1 MLLEEWP
8 PISRPM
14 KAGGMNSH
22 FASFISTAMAV
33 AAEHKLKWPTACNEE
48 GQLYH
53 HDRWNLTA
61 AVGMSPPPTLWL
73 SHIGYDRRGLKILND
88 LRRQQNLAPVAVC
101 PLPSHWRDLYVATVV
116 NDVFVKGRKPHG
128 ALGNVARWIKL
139 MAAAAYPADPWDL
152 DGEQVR
158 MGYNAALLIGQSGK
172 LASNYEM
179 AVRLIIDGHHLADR
193 PGLARSCL
201 PLTTVE
207 AQAAQARVDAERKR
221 VNGHVRVEK
230 LRQELSERK
239 GSTRLPEDRAFW
251 ELVRIVFTVEPTTFS
266 DAIRFEVLKI
276 ALVTGLRAG
285 ELASLPADCLRWRE
299 YHDADGQRADHKGG
313 IGRSLMLRHFAE
325 KQAEGRRQGEMVLYE
340 TAQHIPPIFEDV
352 VVEAVQRV
360 LSIAKPMR
368 DRLRAQAATSRLL
381 PEYRPDDLMPA
392 HEAYVRISGSA
403 MFSNLELPSDLVGR
417 YRASYDPAVVEEIW
431 RYQMDRLDDLRFIPA
446 VQYWS
451 KYRSKGLIALRD
463 QDGIPIDGK
472 AKWPDVYVRVIELEE
487 LIRKHMPTKVPDGTP
502 QRLASG
508 QLLQPHDHLFLM
520 PVRGLVEGR
529 NAGIVDTTRYFAAG
543 RISVGDIIGAVSV
556 AQGISVFQRYGET
569 EEDRALGLD
578 PHHLRHVQ
586 NTELFR
592 LGVSDAIITKRF
604 NRRSVKQSH
613 EYDHRSLLE
622 DLDSIALPE
631 VPTDSLGPSAR
642 QTLGMILAGKVE
654 GPIVEEFR
662 QIQRREGDEAAFSYL
677 EAEAD
682 GLHVTPYGFCLNSF
696 TVDPCPKHLECF
708 NGCRHLTR
716 TEIDAERHALET
728 LRERMRRT
736 VDQIMATAEPHR
748 SIGWQNQL
756 NHARTRL
763 ENIERTLMTTPGERP
778 FPAGADLSRPLQYRS
793 PTTILSAAGLPRGSD
808 D

>member
-1 MLLEEWP
+1 
-8 PISRPM
+8 
-14 KAGGMNSH
+14 MNSY

-33 AAEHKLKWPTACNEE
+33 AAEHKLKWPTACDEE
-48 GQLYH
+48 GRLYY

-61 AVGMSPPPTLWL
+61 AVGMSPPPTIWL
-73 SHIGYDRRGLKILND
+73 SHIGYDRRGLNILND
-88 LRRQQNLAPVAVC
+88 LRRQQNLAAVPVH

-116 NDVFVKGRKPHG
+116 NEVFIKGRKPHG

-139 MAAAAYPADPWDL
+139 LAAAAYPADPWQI

-158 MGYNAALLIGQSGK
+158 MGYNAALLLSQSGK
-172 LASNYEM
+172 LASNYQM
-179 AVRLIIDGHHLADR
+179 AVRLVIDGHHLADR

-207 AQAAQARVDAERKR
+207 AQAAQAQVDAERKR

-239 GSTRLPEDRAFW
+239 GSQRLPEDKAFW
-251 ELVRIVFTVEPTTFS
+251 ELVRIVFTVEPATFS
-266 DAIRFEVLKI
+266 DAIRFEILKI

-299 YHDADGQRADHKGG
+299 YHDADGQPADRKCG

-325 KQAEGRRQGEMVLYE
+325 KQPEGRRQSEMVLYE
-340 TAQHIPPIFEDV
+340 AAQHIPPMFEDV
-352 VVEAVQRV
+352 VVEAVERV
-360 LSIAKPMR
+360 RLITEPMR
-368 DRLRAQAATSRLL
+368 KRLRAQTASNRLL
-381 PEYRPDDLMPA
+381 PEYRPHDLVPA

-403 MFSNLELPSDLVGR
+403 MFSNLELPPDLLGR

-431 RYQMDRLDDLRFIPA
+431 RYQMDRINDLRFIPA

-451 KYRSKGLIALRD
+451 KYRSKGIIALRD
-463 QDGIPIDGK
+463 RDGIPIHGN
-472 AKWPDVYVRVIELEE
+472 ATWPDVYLRAGELEH
-487 LIRKHMPTKVPDGTP
+487 LIHKHMPTKVPDGTP

-508 QLLQPHDHLFLM
+508 QLLQAHDHLFLM

-529 NAGIVDTTRYFAAG
+529 NGGIVDTTRYFAAG
-543 RISVGDIIGAVSV
+543 RISVEDIIDAVSA

-569 EEDRALGLD
+569 PEDRALGLD

-622 DLDSIALPE
+622 DLDSIALPD
-631 VPTDSLGPSAR
+631 VPTDALGPSAR

-662 QIQRREGDEAAFSYL
+662 QIQSREGDEAAFSYL

-716 TEIDAERHALET
+716 TEIDAERRALET
-728 LRERMRRT
+728 LRERMQRT
-736 VDQIMATAEPHR
+736 VDQILATAEPHR
-748 SIGWQNQL
+748 SIGWQNQFT
-756 NHARTRL
+756 HARTRL

-778 FPAGADLSRPLQYRS
+778 FPSGADLSRPLPQRS
-793 PTTILSAAGLPRGSD
+793 PATILNATGLPRGSD

>member
-1 MLLEEWP
+1 
-8 PISRPM
+8 
-14 KAGGMNSH
+14 MNSY
-22 FASFISTAMAV
+22 FASFISTATTV
-33 AAEHKLKWPTACNEE
+33 AAEHKLKWPTACDEE
-48 GQLYH
+48 GGLRYG
-53 HDRWNLTA
+53 DRWNLTA

-73 SHIGYDRRGLKILND
+73 SHIGYDQRGLKILND
-88 LRRQQNLAPVAVC
+88 LRRLQNLAPVPVC

-116 NDVFVKGRKPHG
+116 NEVFVKGRKPHG

-139 MAAAAYPADPWDL
+139 LAAAAYPADPWEL

-179 AVRLIIDGHHLADR
+179 AVRLVIDGHHLADR

-207 AQAAQARVDAERKR
+207 AQAAQAKVEAERKR

-239 GSTRLPEDRAFW
+239 GSTRLPGDKAFW
-251 ELVRIVFTVEPTTFS
+251 ELVRIVFTVEPMTFS
-266 DAIRFEVLKI
+266 DAIRFEILKI
-276 ALVTGLRAG
+276 ALVTGLR
-285 ELASLPADCLRWRE
+285 DCLRWRE
-299 YHDADGQRADHKGG
+299 YHDADGQRADRKGG
-313 IGRSLMLRHFAE
+313 IGRSLMMRHFAE
-325 KQAEGRRQGEMVLYE
+325 KQPEGRRQGEMVLHE
-340 TAQHIPPIFEDV
+340 TAQHIPPMFEDV
-352 VVEAVQRV
+352 VVEAVERV
-360 LSIAKPMR
+360 RLITDPMR
-368 DRLRAQAATSRLL
+368 ERLRAQAATNRLL
-381 PEYRPDDLMPA
+381 PEYRPRDLVSA

-403 MFSNLELPSDLVGR
+403 MFSNLELPPDLLGR
-417 YRASYDPAVVEEIW
+417 YRASYDPAVIKEIW
-431 RYQMDRLDDLRFIPA
+431 RYQMDRIDDLRFIPA

-451 KYRSKGLIALRD
+451 RYRSKGIIALRD
-463 QDGIPIDGK
+463 RDGIPIHGN
-472 AKWPDVYVRVIELEE
+472 AKWPDVYLQAGELEE

-529 NAGIVDTTRYFAAG
+529 NAGIVDITRYFAAG
-543 RISVGDIIGAVSV
+543 RISVGDIIGAVSA

-569 EEDRALGLD
+569 AEDRALGLD

-592 LGVSDAIITKRF
+592 LGVSDAIITKRY

-622 DLDSIALPE
+622 DLESIALPD
-631 VPTDSLGPSAR
+631 VPTDALGPSAR

-716 TEIDAERHALET
+716 TEIDAERRALET
-728 LRERMRRT
+728 LRERMQRT
-736 VDQIMATAEPHR
+736 VDQILATAEPHR

-756 NHARTRL
+756 THARTRL
-763 ENIERTLMTTPGERP
+763 ENIDRTLTTAPGEQP
-778 FPAGADLSRPLQYRS
+778 FPSGTDLSRPLPHRS
-793 PTTILSAAGLPRGSD
+793 PATILSATGLPRGSD